1 MIRKALSNF
10 QLSPNITENI
20 MRKIEHIKPTT
31 PSSSKPFIPWVIGA
45 SSIAL
50 LVLMLGL
57 GSRHKAY
64 FQQPYSLD
72 SQSEL
77 AVELIDVPVVLNL
90 DEQPDARNQLGAN
103 ADNQGNNEGE
113 RQDSNQ
119 VLSDKEDYTQWRLP
133 KGAKRRF
140 GKGGAA
146 GAVYSPDGTRLAV
159 ASSIGIWI
167 YDVKTGEP
175 RELLTGHTDGVNT
188 VSFSPDGRLLASGS
202 GDTTV
207 RIWDV
212 KSGEYLF
219 PCMDMR
225 KG

>member
-1 MIRKALSNF
+1 MIKENIASF
-10 QLSPNITENI
+10 QLPTQFTENI
-20 MRKIEHIKPTT
+20 VRNISRIKPAT
-31 PSSSKPFIPWVIGA
+31 PTSSKPLLPWTIAA
-45 SSIAL
+45 SSAIL
-50 LVLMLGL
+50 LVIILGL
-57 GSRHKAY
+57 GSQYLTR
-64 FQQPYSLD
+64 FQHPYSLD
-72 SQSEL
+72 SQSEV
-77 AVELIDVPVVLNL
+77 AVDLIDAPIGLNL
-90 DEQPDARNQLGAN
+90 AKQPDARNQLGVPSD
-103 ADNQGNNEGE
+103 DNGKGDGTGQES
-113 RQDSNQ
+113 DQ
-119 VLSDKEDYTQWRLP
+119 VLGNKNDFTQWSLP
-133 KGAKRRF
+133 KDAKRRF

-146 GAVYSPDGTRLAV
+146 GAAFSPDSTHIAV
-159 ASSIGIWI
+159 ASSIGVWI